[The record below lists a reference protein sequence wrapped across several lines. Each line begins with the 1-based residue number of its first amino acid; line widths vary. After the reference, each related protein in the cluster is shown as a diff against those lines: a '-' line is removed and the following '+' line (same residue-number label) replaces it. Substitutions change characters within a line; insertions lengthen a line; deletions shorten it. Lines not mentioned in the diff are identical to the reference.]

1 MARTQVRTQQ
11 VEDGGIQR
19 VDLNTTT
26 AGSAVIA
33 KVVKGNGIQLGSTGA
48 DAGTGDVTV
57 GLETVVVAGT
67 KPKVTYDVYGRVTAG
82 ADLAAGDIPAGS
94 TQYVQNQTAAAQS
107 TTNFWISG
115 WGGANEHRAYNGAY
129 FVGFRA
135 PATLTSNYS
144 FSLPASYGTAGYT
157 LFGDGSGG
165 LSWGNVTSSLLTGL
179 AAGSNTA
186 IAATDSILEA
196 MAKLQAQVSAGGGG
210 GGSSTAGHCASM
222 SRAAATDTL
231 GMSTTNTTC
240 YLVDIVADAGFDLSN
255 TSSFE
260 AQILQTSSGSFRFVL
275 TNSAYTV
282 IAYSSV
288 ITNPGA
294 GMVTGTMTFVSG
306 TSYTLVP
313 GTRYYAGMMSN
324 QNSPFLLGKAA
335 TNNTN
340 QTPYIAAKFDNIG
353 SMTVPT
359 QFTGGGE
366 SLLRMY
372 IRLKV

>member
-26 AGSAVIA
+26 PGSAVIS
-33 KVVKGNGIQLGSTGA
+33 KVVQGSGIQLSSSGI

-57 GLETVVVAGT
+57 SLETVAVAGT
-67 KPKVTYDVYGRVTAG
+67 KPKVTYDIYGRVTAG
-82 ADLAAGDIPAGS
+82 SDLAATDIPAGS
-94 TQYVQNQTAAAQS
+94 TQYVQNQSAAAQA
-107 TTNFWISG
+107 TTDFWISG
-115 WGGANEHRAYNGAY
+115 WAGANEHRSYNGAY

-135 PATLTSNYS
+135 PASISSNYS
-144 FSLPASYGTAGYT
+144 FTLPASYGTSGYT
-157 LFGDGSGG
+157 LFGDGSGN
-165 LSWGNVTSSLLTGL
+165 LTWGNVTGSLLTGL
-179 AAGSNTA
+179 ATGTNTA
-186 IAATDSILEA
+186 ILATDTILDA
-196 MAKLQAQVSAGGGG
+196 LAKLQAQVSAGGGG
-210 GGSSTAGHCASM
+210 GGSNTAGHCASM

-231 GMSTTNTTC
+231 GMPTINTTC
-240 YLVDIVADAGFDLSN
+240 YLVDIVADAGFDLST

-275 TNSAYTV
+275 TDSTYTA

-288 ITNPGA
+288 IVNPSA
-294 GMVTGTMTFVSG
+294 GIVTSTMTFVSG
-306 TSYTLVP
+306 TSFTLIP

-353 SMTVPT
+353 SMTVPA